1 MALTDA
7 QRKALEKEE
16 AAKNATQTKGDRR
29 QRTEPGSTQD
39 VPMGAIELITRQSQE
54 QEFALAEE
62 SQYAVEDVDQD
73 IESLDES
80 ADKLA
85 MAKGFQKFLIVA
97 GFSGRVDGYANQFL
111 RQYNAMAIKP
121 IENPFNTNVDI
132 DGWTQKTL
140 ARSVPPLPRSLNGR
154 QSAALPE
161 SQDKQS

>member
-1 MALTDA
+1 MPHVNEVNQD
-7 QRKALEKEE
+7 KNV
-16 AAKNATQTKGDRR
+16 AKNTTQTKGDRR
-29 QRTEPGSTQD
+29 QRTEPQGSTQN
-39 VPMGAIELITRQSQE
+39 VPMGAIEMITRESQE

-97 GFSGRVDGYANQFL
+97 GFSGRVDGYATQFL

-132 DGWTQKTL
+132 EGWTQKTL

-161 SQDKQS
+161 SQDKPS